1 MRIRV
6 DEIPETGRL
15 LHFHWDESR
24 LRQLQAPDDPL
35 PIGLDR
41 PAQVDLEIYQHP
53 DHIRIHGN
61 IQALLGFSCHR
72 CLESYSRLLDLPVE
86 VFLVKEKKEAESSEE
101 EVELE
106 ADDLEYEFFDGEVV
120 DIDLLVASQIF
131 LALPF
136 KALCSEDCKGI
147 CPRCGANLN
156 LEACSCPKDQEDS
169 PFAALRAIKQSLPGK
184 ANA

>member
-6 DEIPETGRL
+6 DEIPEAGRF

-24 LRQLQAPDDPL
+24 LRQFQAPDDPL
-35 PIGLDR
+35 PVGLER
-41 PAQVDLEIYQHP
+41 PVQVDLEIQPHP
-53 DHIRIHGN
+53 DHLRIQGTL
-61 IQALLGFSCHR
+61 QALLRLSCHR
-72 CLESYSRLLDLPVE
+72 CLESYSRLLDLSVD
-86 VFLVKEKKEAESSEE
+86 VFLVKEKQAAGSSEE

-120 DIDLLVASQIF
+120 EIDLLVAEQIF

-156 LEACSCPKDQEDS
+156 REACRCPKDQEGS
-169 PFAALRAIKQSLPGK
+169 PFAALRAIKQTLPGK
-184 ANA
+184 AKA